1 MIIHQLC
8 FFSYGSGSP
17 DFNGWFMVNLLNIR
31 NAKTIGSAPSGL
43 VSIPMK
49 FSDPGRNEKGAV
61 IAGMA
66 GYKFHHPET
75 NHRPAIEPMHGW
87 SLLLEPNSVFRNDL
101 SDWEEKINGIPDSS
115 NDLSSDE
122 QIEFSSSTCDLES
135 LFKHL

>member
-1 MIIHQLC
+1 MEK
-8 FFSYGSGSP
+8 
-17 DFNGWFMVNLLNIR
+17 LLNIR

-66 GYKFHHPET
+66 GYKFHHPEREF
-75 NHRPAIEPMHGW
+75 RPAIEPMHGW
-87 SLLLEPNSVFRNDL
+87 SLLLEPNSVFRNEL
-101 SDWEEKINGIPDSS
+101 SDWEQKINGIPDSS

-122 QIEFSSSTCDLES
+122 QIKFSSSTRNLES
-135 LFKHL
+135 LYEHL

>member
-1 MIIHQLC
+1 
-8 FFSYGSGSP
+8 
-17 DFNGWFMVNLLNIR
+17 MVNLLNIR

-66 GYKFHHPET
+66 GYKFHHQKT
-75 NHRPAIEPMHGW
+75 IRRPAIEPMHGW

-101 SDWEEKINGIPDSS
+101 SDWEEKVNGIPDSS

-122 QIEFSSSTCDLES
+122 QIEFSSSTRDLGS
-135 LFKHL
+135 LFKNF